1 MPTRPRIAI
10 IGAGPIGLEAA
21 LYARL
26 KGYEVTVFERREVAN
41 HVRQWGHVRMFSPF
55 GMNSSAWGRET
66 LSQTGITVPESD
78 ALLSGDEY
86 VEQYLLPL
94 SRLAA
99 LEGCLRDHSVIW
111 SICRRDSLKTEKIGD
126 PRRAEEPF
134 RLSLQVGQGQIEAE
148 VVLDCSGTFAQHN
161 NLGAGGVAC
170 PGEFDRRL
178 HIPYGTVAVLNDSGS
193 CLETNAPI
201 EYRLPQ
207 ILSPHSGY
215 GDCTTLI
222 VGGGYSAATNVVA
235 LSLLQA
241 DRPQTRVIWLT
252 KQHAE
257 TPVGRIPNDRLAE
270 RDRLAAEANR
280 MALSDDPVVTWRP
293 GRVVRRVELTGEIG
307 PAGQRWAV
315 HVQSLDDGAIER
327 IEVDRIIA
335 NVGYRPDRSL
345 YEELQV
351 HECYATQGP
360 MKLAAKLMGETSAD
374 CLDQTS
380 HGPEVLRNPEPNF
393 YILGMKSYGRRSNFL
408 IQVGLQQIVDVFT
421 LIEQDWGLS
430 LLDSPDI

>member
-1 MPTRPRIAI
+1 VATTPRIAI

-26 KGYEVTVFERREVAN
+26 KGYEVTVYERREVAD

-66 LSQTGITVPESD
+66 LSQTGITLPDSD
-78 ALLSGDEY
+78 DLLTGDEH
-86 VEQYLLPL
+86 VERYLMPL
-94 SRLAA
+94 SRLAQ
-99 LEGCLRDHSVIW
+99 LEGCLREHSPVT
-111 SICRRDSLKTEKIGD
+111 SICRRDSLKAEKTGD

-134 RLSLQVGQGQIEAE
+134 RLSLNVGQGQVEAD
-148 VVLDCSGTFAQHN
+148 VVMDCSGTFAQHN
-161 NLGAGGVAC
+161 NLGAGGAAC
-170 PGEFDRRL
+170 PGEFDGRL
-178 HIPYGTVAVLNDSGS
+178 HIPYGTLAVLNDGGDS
-193 CLETNAPI
+193 LQVAAPI

-207 ILSPHSGY
+207 ILTPHSRY
-215 GDCTTLI
+215 GDCTTLV

-241 DRPQTRVIWLT
+241 DRPQTRVVWLT
-252 KQHAE
+252 KRHAE
-257 TPVGRIPNDRLAE
+257 APVQRIPDDRLIE
-270 RDRLAAEANR
+270 RGRLAAEANR
-280 MALSDDPVVTWRP
+280 LALSEDPVVSWRP
-293 GRVVRRVELTGEIG
+293 GCVVRRVELADEIG
-307 PAGQRWAV
+307 PAGQRWVV
-315 HVQSLDDGAIER
+315 HTQSLADGTTER
-327 IEVDRIIA
+327 IAVDRIIA

-408 IQVGLQQIVDVFT
+408 IQVGLQQIVDMFT

-430 LLDSPDI
+430 LTDSPDI

>member
-1 MPTRPRIAI
+1 MPTKPRIAI

-26 KGYEVTVFERREVAN
+26 KGYEVTVYERDEVAN

-55 GMNSSAWGRET
+55 GMNSSQWGREA
-66 LSQTGITVPESD
+66 LSQSGARLSD
-78 ALLSGDEY
+78 GNALLSGDEFT
-86 VEQYLLPL
+86 QRYLLPL
-94 SRLAA
+94 SRLAQ
-99 LEGCLRDHSVIW
+99 LEGCLREQAPVT
-111 SICRRDSLKTEKIGD
+111 SISRRDSLKTEKIGD
-126 PRRAEEPF
+126 PCRADEPF
-134 RLSLQVGQGQIEAE
+134 RLSLQVGQGQIEAD

-161 NLGAGGVAC
+161 NLGAGGAAC
-170 PGEFDRRL
+170 PGEFDGRL
-178 HIPYGTVAVLNDSGS
+178 HIPYGTVAVLNDGGDS
-193 CLETNAPI
+193 LQTAAPI

-207 ILSPHSGY
+207 ILNPHNCY
-215 GDCTTLI
+215 GDCTTLV

-241 DRPQTRVIWLT
+241 DRPQTRIFWLT
-252 KQHAE
+252 KQHANS
-257 TPVGRIPNDRLAE
+257 PVRRIPNDRLAE
-270 RDRLAAEANR
+270 RDRLAVEANR
-280 MALSDDPVVTWRP
+280 LALSHDRVVTWHP
-293 GRVVRRVELTGEIG
+293 GRVVRRVDLTEESG

-315 HVQSLDDGAIER
+315 HTQSLNDGTTER
-327 IEVDRIIA
+327 ISVDRIIA

-380 HGPEVLRNPEPNF
+380 HGREVLRNPEPNF
-393 YILGMKSYGRRSNFL
+393 YILGMKSYGRNSKFL
-408 IQVGLQQIVDVFT
+408 IHVGLQQVVDVFT

-430 LLDSPDI
+430 FVDSPDI